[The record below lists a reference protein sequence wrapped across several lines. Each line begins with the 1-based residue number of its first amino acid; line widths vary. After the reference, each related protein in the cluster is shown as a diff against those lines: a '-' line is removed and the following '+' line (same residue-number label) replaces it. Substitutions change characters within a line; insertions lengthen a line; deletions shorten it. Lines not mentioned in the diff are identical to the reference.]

1 MGPGCGQPS
10 KRLPA
15 CQEAIMGKIYHGIE
29 ELIGHTPLL
38 ALDRYV
44 KKHDLKADILVKLE
58 SFNPAGSV
66 KDRAAL
72 NMILAKE
79 AAGDLKPGGTII
91 EGTSGNT
98 GIAIAAVGAARGYSV
113 KICLPDDVSVERRKL
128 ISSYGGEVVLT
139 PGEKK
144 MGGANEAVQ
153 QLLAVTPGA
162 VVLGQGGNP
171 KNPEAHYLTTGPEI
185 WDDTDGHVDIFV
197 AAAGTGGT
205 ISGVGKFLK
214 EKNPDIKV
222 VAVEPTGNAVLTG
235 GEPGPHKIQGIGGG
249 PTPPVTDVSLFDE
262 VIDVTDDEAYE
273 AAKELPKVE
282 GLSIGI
288 SAGAAV
294 HAATVIASREENA
307 GKTIVVII
315 PDSGDHYL
323 SGDLYD

>member
-1 MGPGCGQPS
+1 MKG
-10 KRLPA
+10 
-15 CQEAIMGKIYHGIE
+15 
-29 ELIGHTPLL
+29 
-38 ALDRYV
+38 
-44 KKHDLKADILVKLE
+44 
-58 SFNPAGSV
+58 
-66 KDRAAL
+66 
-72 NMILAKE
+72 
-79 AAGDLKPGGTII
+79 
-91 EGTSGNT
+91 
-98 GIAIAAVGAARGYSV
+98 AIAKAQEIAAETTHSF
-113 KICLPDDVSVERRKL
+113 IPSQFTN
-128 ISSYGGEVVLT
+128 S
-139 PGEKK
+139 
-144 MGGANEAVQ
+144 A
-153 QLLAVTPGA
+153 
-162 VVLGQGGNP
+162 NP
-171 KNPEAHYLTTGPEI
+171 KVHYDTTGPEI